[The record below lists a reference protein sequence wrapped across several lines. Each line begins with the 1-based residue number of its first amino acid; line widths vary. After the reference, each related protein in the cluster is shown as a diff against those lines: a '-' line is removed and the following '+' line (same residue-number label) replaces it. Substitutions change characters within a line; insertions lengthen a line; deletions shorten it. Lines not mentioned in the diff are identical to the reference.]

1 MSTPKSINNVADERV
16 NARSPY
22 YILGDRA
29 APTAVTVP
37 DPSPGSPPTV
47 TIVASNEN
55 PSKGESVTLTAVATD
70 SDGTVVAYNWGG
82 FGTGSTRVITVSAPT
97 LIQSAIYLVTVTDND
112 GLTASDTITINW
124 QDDIEILEEPDM
136 NVNCGETISEGA
148 FVQPRIYTLNVGDKI
163 GNVTIELQQPP
174 IGSFDAPVSFLLDWN
189 GTTATTGYVG
199 SSEFGGSLITDGS
212 QFANNTAS
220 TTNKTVGT
228 SVSVNKTAATP
239 NTATLTIIPGKAN
252 INPATTPVMEFPI
265 INDNLSFKLTCPN
278 VVGVPTVFIT
288 LKGTCGAGQT
298 STITYVDVDGVTQTV
313 TLNNDEIK
321 VVSGRPGSVSQT
333 VCTTDVTE
341 GGDSFDKGQP
351 EQNVA
356 SDTQFVFWHDRSG
369 SLDNENVRITSM
381 TENQLKDSFLKFY
394 NNDDQLY
401 QNRVIHINDRF
412 DPIVG
417 NVLTDPANNIPLQTL
432 LGITSGTASHALIKS
447 ERFLAWLS
455 APLGSPGV
463 NGIELLKE
471 TINVPFIDKNG
482 DAIPAAT
489 KIIHIVFI
497 DEANTVYHDTNGT
510 LTDQSSDNA
519 FSTDITALRATL
531 AAQSNYGDHLGIVFC
546 ISGFGYSGSRKFHD
560 VFIPNL
566 ISGTVSGM
574 SGSDGIADHANE
586 IKFVVGTTVANTI
599 FYGNSA
605 DFYHSKVITEL
616 QNLGFN
622 I

>member
-16 NARSPY
+16 NSRSPY

-37 DPSPGSPPTV
+37 TDSAGSPPTV

-55 PSKGESVTLTAVATD
+55 PFKGESVTLTAEATD

-97 LIQSAIYLVTVTDND
+97 LLQSAIYLVTVTDND

-136 NVNCGETISEGA
+136 NVNCGETISEAA

-174 IGSFDAPVSFLLDWN
+174 IEPFNAPVSFLLDWN

-278 VVGVPTVFIT
+278 VVSVPTVFIT

-369 SLDNENVRITSM
+369 SLDNENVQITSM

-394 NNDDQLY
+394 NDDEQLY

-412 DPIVG
+412 DNG
-417 NVLTDPANNIPLQTL
+417 TFSNIPLQTL
-432 LGITSGTASHALIKS
+432 LGITSGTGSDRLIRS

-455 APLGSPGV
+455 APVGSAGV
-463 NGIELLKE
+463 DGIELLKE

-489 KIIHIVFI
+489 KIIHITFI
-497 DEANTVYHDTNGT
+497 DEAATVYHAFDGT
-510 LTDQSSDNA
+510 LTDQSSDNS
-519 FSTDITALRATL
+519 FSTDITALRARL

-546 ISGFGYSGSRKFHD
+546 ISGFRYSGSKNFHD
-560 VFIPNL
+560 VFIANL

-574 SGSDGIADHANE
+574 SGTDGIADHANE
-586 IKFVVGTTVANTI
+586 IKLIRGTTIANTI

-605 DFYHSKVITEL
+605 DFYHTKVITEL